1 MADKGRL
8 QTVLAAAA
16 AAVICGGA
24 ALFGVGFYRHAPR
37 EIPSAEIVHRQ
48 AQLPE
53 VTMQG
58 GKAEDKKEEYSSS
71 SDSSREESRP
81 DDSVQADVQTMSET
95 SSSYAE

>member
-37 EIPSAEIVHRQ
+37 EVPSAENAGRQ
-48 AQLPE
+48 S
-53 VTMQG
+53 G
-58 GKAEDKKEEYSSS
+58 G
-71 SDSSREESRP
+71 
-81 DDSVQADVQTMSET
+81 
-95 SSSYAE
+95 